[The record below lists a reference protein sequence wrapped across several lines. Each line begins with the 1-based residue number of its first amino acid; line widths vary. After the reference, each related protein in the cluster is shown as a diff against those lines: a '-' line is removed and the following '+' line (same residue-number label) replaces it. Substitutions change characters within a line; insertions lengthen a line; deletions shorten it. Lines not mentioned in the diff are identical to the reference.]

1 MLFKYC
7 IIIFLKIIKNKIIV
21 FILNLSKGKNFIK
34 NENIIIQNIQ
44 RVKTN

>member
-21 FILNLSKGKNFIK
+21 FILNLSTTKEKNYRK
-34 NENIIIQNIQ
+34 NENMII
-44 RVKTN
+44 